1 MTFWGMLWI
10 IILVLAFIVALC
22 AVAVWMEKHYPGE
35 AYDERQK
42 QAKGRGYRLSYWT
55 GLGYFLCIA
64 FYFLFQAEKET
75 VIEPYLL
82 VAWGLL
88 LQVMVDHTYC
98 VITHSALPLSQKPGM
113 TIVSYLMCGSLQLV
127 NFYQFY
133 MRYGAVSFV
142 GADSAKWIFLT
153 AGICFYYLVV
163 LHAIQLLRDR
173 EE

>member
-1 MTFWGMLWI
+1 MTFWDMLWI
-10 IILVLAFIVALC
+10 ITLALVFVVALC
-22 AVAVWMEKHYPGE
+22 VAAVWIEKHYPGE
-35 AYDERQK
+35 DYDERQK
-42 QAKGRGYRLSYWT
+42 LAKGRAYRLAFWT
-55 GLGYFLCIA
+55 GLVYYFCVA
-64 FYFLFQAEKET
+64 FFFLSQAEKEK

-113 TIVSYLMCGSLQLV
+113 TIVSYLMCGGLQLV

-173 EE
+173 RE